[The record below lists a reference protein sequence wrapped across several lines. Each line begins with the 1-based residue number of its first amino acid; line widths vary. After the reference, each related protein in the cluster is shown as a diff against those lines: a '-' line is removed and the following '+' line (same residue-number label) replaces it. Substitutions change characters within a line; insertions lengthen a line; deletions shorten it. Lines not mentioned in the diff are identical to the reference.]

1 MNYNINL
8 GAWKSVF
15 AVPSNVVDEYIL
27 LAGSA
32 SLKVLLYLLR
42 HSGEDLSCDN
52 IKSALKLSSDDVGD
66 SLLFW
71 EQAGLIKVNAGNI
84 APAQEASAKDASP
97 TKKKAEVTQAVISN
111 SADNK
116 DRSEEDGVHVVMSKV
131 KEIKPGK
138 SNRLSA
144 GEIASR
150 INESAEIA
158 YLFQSAEQR
167 FKRPLNHTEQRSLI
181 SMHDYIGLSV
191 DVILIII
198 EYCQSIDRC
207 NVRYIETIAAN
218 WADRGITTH
227 AQAEEA
233 IVELKQRFSYE
244 KQIKHKFGIERAL
257 IPKEKEFAFRWMGE
271 LGMSI
276 DMVDIAFQRAVE
288 NTGKC
293 SFAYINTIIESW
305 SKKGITTPNQA
316 MEEKESFKKKTKK
329 KEKKK
334 ATSYNLDDFDRIALQ
349 NTPK

>member
-15 AVPSNVVDEYIL
+15 AVPSSVVDDYIL

-42 HSGEDLSCDN
+42 HSGEDSSRDN
-52 IKSALKLSSDDVGD
+52 IESALKLSPDDVND
-66 SLLFW
+66 ALLFW
-71 EQAGLIKVNAGNI
+71 EQAGLIKIDSGSI
-84 APAQEASAKDASP
+84 TPAQEIRAKKDSSV
-97 TKKKAEVTQAVISN
+97 KKKTEVTHTIIEN
-111 SADNK
+111 NDNK
-116 DRSEEDGVHVVMSKV
+116 SSKADSGSTHVVMSKV

-150 INESAEIA
+150 INDSAEIA

-191 DVILIII
+191 DVILMII
-198 EYCQSIDRC
+198 EYCQSIERC
-207 NVRYIETIAAN
+207 NVRYIETIAAD

-227 AQAEEA
+227 AQAEEV
-233 IVELKQRFSYE
+233 IIELKQRFSYE

-257 IPKEKEFAFRWMGE
+257 IPREKEFAFRWLGE

-276 DMVDIAFQRAVE
+276 DMVDIAYQRAVE

-305 SKKGITTPNQA
+305 NKKGIMTPGQA
-316 MEEKESFKKKTKK
+316 MEEKESFKNKAKKN
-329 KEKKK
+329 EKKK
-334 ATSYNLDDFDRIALQ
+334 DTSYDLDDFDRIALQ

>member
-15 AVPSNVVDEYIL
+15 AVPTNVVDEYIL

-52 IKSALKLSSDDVGD
+52 IKSALKLSSDDVSD
-66 SLLFW
+66 AMLFW
-71 EQAGLIKVNAGNI
+71 EQAGLIKIDGGDI
-84 APAQEASAKDASP
+84 TPAQDTAAKSASSAS
-97 TKKKAEVTQAVISN
+97 KKAEVTQAVIENNDNN
-111 SADNK
+111 SSK
-116 DRSEEDGVHVVMSKV
+116 SSSSTHIVMSKV

-150 INESAEIA
+150 INDSAEVA

-181 SMHDYIGLSV
+181 SMHDYVGLTV
-191 DVILIII
+191 DVILMII

-207 NVRYIETIAAN
+207 NVRYIETIAAD

-233 IVELKQRFSYE
+233 IVELKERSSYE

-257 IPKEKEFAFRWMGE
+257 IPRAKEFAFRWMGE

-276 DMVDIAFQRAVE
+276 DMVDIAYQRAVE

-305 SKKGITTPNQA
+305 GKKGITTPNQA

-334 ATSYNLDDFDRIALQ
+334 DTSYNLDDFDRIALQ